1 MGNNDK
7 LPKKTDISKADG
19 LLKQSALSA
28 FSVKNPR
35 KYLDTVTPFSSRTL
49 LPALTSPPILGGAI
63 PLPQDPLYVAVGY
76 VENGYV

>member
-1 MGNNDK
+1 MGDNK
-7 LPKKTDISKADG
+7 LPKNTDISKADG
-19 LLKQSALSA
+19 VVKQSVLST

-49 LPALTSPPILGGAI
+49 SPVFSPPPTLGGAI
-63 PLPQDPLYVAVGY
+63 PLPQDPLYVAMGY

>member
-1 MGNNDK
+1 MGGNK

-19 LLKQSALSA
+19 VIKQSALSA

-35 KYLDTVTPFSSRTL
+35 KYLNTITPFFSI
-49 LPALTSPPILGGAI
+49 TSPPIFAPAPTLGGAT